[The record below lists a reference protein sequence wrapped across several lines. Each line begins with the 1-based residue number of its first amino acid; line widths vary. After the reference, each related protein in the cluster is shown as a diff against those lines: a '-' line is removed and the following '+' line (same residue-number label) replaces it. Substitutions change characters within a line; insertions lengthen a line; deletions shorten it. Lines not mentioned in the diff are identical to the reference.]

1 MKTYKFRINGNEYNV
16 EINSVEGNIADVTV
30 NGATYQVEMDASTGS
45 ATGASM
51 VGETCRTTSSVAST
65 GSATGTTGRN
75 AAQTV
80 ASTGSATTEAPAA
93 KQTAPAG
100 AGKPVTSPLPGVIIE
115 VSVKE
120 GQAVKAGQKVAVLE
134 AMKMENE
141 IQAPADG
148 TVTAI
153 LVNKGDSVLEGAEIV
168 KIA

>member
-1 MKTYKFRINGNEYNV
+1 MKTYKFKINGNEYNV

-30 NGATYQVEMDASTGS
+30 NGASYQVEM
-45 ATGASM
+45 
-51 VGETCRTTSSVAST
+51 E
-65 GSATGTTGRN
+65 N
-75 AAQTV
+75 APAPVQKPV
-80 ASTGSATTEAPAA
+80 QAPAA
-93 KQTAPAG
+93 AAAPTATATAPAPKPAAPAG